1 MQTLSSATHSWLAW
15 FYKGLL
21 LFGTLILMSRLFEL
35 QIIKGAYYHTLAD
48 NNRIRHVPIHA
59 ARGQVLARNG
69 EILVD
74 NIESQFTVS
83 FSPESGFEKITPE
96 KNSPQEE
103 IITESV
109 RTYPL
114 ADKFAH
120 VSGYLGE
127 VNEEEVGKSDPACL
141 EKGPRKIGTL
151 VGRSGLE
158 KQYDC
163 TLRGIDG
170 EELVEVDT
178 FGNKIRVLGRKKPT
192 PGESL
197 ATTIDY
203 GLQKIISA
211 RLQDKKGVIIAST
224 RKGEILALYSSPSFN
239 PNIFV
244 DPSPLIQDKITET
257 LTDKDL
263 PMFNRAIGGSFHP
276 GSVYKP
282 LVAITAL
289 ETGAIDQNYTYDDQG
304 FIKID
309 EFIYNNWYFTQY
321 GGKEGQ
327 IDLPRALARSTDT
340 FFYKIGELT
349 GIDNIVEWSRKFN
362 LDKRTNIDLPGEI
375 KSLVPSPE
383 WKKAVKG
390 ERWYLGNTYHMSI
403 GQGDLSLTPIAVHMT
418 TTTIANRGQYC
429 PPHISQTTSSDCQ
442 DLGISESNIDY
453 VVSGM
458 TAACSEGGTAF
469 PFFDFVA
476 DSGLPAGRQAACKT
490 GTAETNEEDETHAW
504 FTVFAPAKDPEIV
517 LTILIEKGGEGSAD
531 AAPLAKEILDYW
543 FHNR

>member
-21 LFGTLILMSRLFEL
+21 LFGTLILISRLFEL
-35 QIIKGAYYHTLAD
+35 QIIKGAYYHSLAD

-59 ARGQVLARNG
+59 GRGQVLARGG
-69 EILVD
+69 EILID
-74 NIESQFTVS
+74 NEESQFAVN
-83 FSPESGFEKITPE
+83 FSPESGFDKVAPE
-96 KNSPQEE
+96 KDTSQEE
-103 IITESV
+103 IITESI

-127 VNEEEVGKSDPACL
+127 VNEEEVGKSDPDCL

-158 KQYDC
+158 KQYGC

-178 FGNKIRVLGRKKPT
+178 FGNKIRVLGRKKPI

-211 RLQDKKGVIIAST
+211 RLQSKKGVIIAST
-224 RKGEILALYSSPSFN
+224 GNGEILALYSSPSFD
-239 PNIFV
+239 PNLFV
-244 DPSPLIQDKITET
+244 DPSLLVQDKITAV
-257 LTDKDL
+257 LTNKDL

-304 FIKID
+304 FIKVED
-309 EFIYNNWYFTQY
+309 FVYNNWYFTQY

-349 GIDNIVEWSRKFN
+349 GIDNIVEWSRKFS

-375 KSLVPSPE
+375 ESLVPSPE

-403 GQGDLSLTPIAVHMT
+403 GQGDLSLTPIAVHMI

-429 PPHISQTTSSDCQ
+429 PPHISQTTPSNCQ

-453 VVSGM
+453 VISTKKLNLPLLKDEISIQFKTPIKTLEIKEYQP
-458 TAACSEGGTAF
+458 TAS
-469 PFFDFVA
+469 
-476 DSGLPAGRQAACKT
+476 
-490 GTAETNEEDETHAW
+490 
-504 FTVFAPAKDPEIV
+504 
-517 LTILIEKGGEGSAD
+517 
-531 AAPLAKEILDYW
+531 
-543 FHNR
+543 